1 MTRIVGV
8 ETVGVGLV
16 EELSARIVE
25 REKTREGIE
34 VDDGNSPHV
43 ASLLD
48 SLDVLVEEDTT
59 GIFIHLV
66 GLDVLLAR
74 AEISTVDRRHHNDL
88 LGGIHLLE
96 FRHGD
101 VDAALERVLVHD
113 EVAVTALHHF
123 TRFVACH
130 FHTVESFC
138 VPFAFGHAIV
148 EIVGAHE
155 DEDGVEVIAM
165 FSLEFVGLAGNVVP
179 LSSAYPVDV
188 GRDAEPLL
196 QESPVFHL

>member
-16 EELSARIVE
+16 EELSACIVE

-48 SLDVLVEEDTT
+48 SLDVLVEEYTT
-59 GIFIHLV
+59 GILVHLV

-101 VDAALERVLVHD
+101 VDAALERVLSM
-113 EVAVTALHHF
+113 AKW
-123 TRFVACH
+123 R
-130 FHTVESFC
+130 
-138 VPFAFGHAIV
+138 
-148 EIVGAHE
+148 
-155 DEDGVEVIAM
+155 
-165 FSLEFVGLAGNVVP
+165 
-179 LSSAYPVDV
+179 
-188 GRDAEPLL
+188 
-196 QESPVFHL
+196 